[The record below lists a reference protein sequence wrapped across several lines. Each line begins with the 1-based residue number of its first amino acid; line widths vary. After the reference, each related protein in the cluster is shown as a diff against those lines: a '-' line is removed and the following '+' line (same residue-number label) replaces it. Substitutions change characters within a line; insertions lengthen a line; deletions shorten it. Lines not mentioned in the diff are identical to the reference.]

1 MTKIRF
7 QLLIFF
13 LIFSTSQVIAQG
25 KITKKELKS
34 FIGNWKGS
42 LTYIDYSSDKPYT
55 MPANI
60 EIKNGLNANELLI
73 SNIYPNEPKA
83 NSVDTLI
90 ISAKENSFDGAA
102 VKSITRLSD
111 GSTQI
116 ITESSGMDGNDKKP
130 ALIRHTYTISKTN
143 YSNRKEVQF
152 FGETK
157 WMKRHEY
164 SYLKNM

>member
-7 QLLIFF
+7 QLLICF
-13 LIFSTSQVIAQG
+13 LILSTSQVIAQS
-25 KITKKELKS
+25 KITRKELKP
-34 FIGNWKGS
+34 FIGNWKGR
-42 LTYIDYSSDKPYT
+42 LTYIDYSSGKSYT

-60 EIKNGLNANELLI
+60 EIKKGLNANELLI

-90 ISAKENSFDGAA
+90 ISANGNSFDGAA
-102 VKSITRLSD
+102 VKSTLRLSD
-111 GSTQI
+111 GSTRI
-116 ITESSGMDGNDKKP
+116 ITESNGTDGNEKKP

-143 YSNRKEVQF
+143 YSNTKEVQF

-157 WMKRHEY
+157 WLKRHEY
-164 SYLKNM
+164 SYLKSM

>member
-7 QLLIFF
+7 QLLIC
-13 LIFSTSQVIAQG
+13 LLVFSTSQLIAQI
-25 KITKKELKS
+25 KITSKELRP

-42 LTYIDYSSDKPYT
+42 LTYIDYSSGKSYT

-60 EIKNGLNANELLI
+60 EMKKSLNANELLI

-83 NSVDTLI
+83 NSIDTLF
-90 ISAKENSFDGAA
+90 ISEKENSLDGAA
-102 VKSITRLSD
+102 VKSIARLSD

-116 ITESSGMDGNDKKP
+116 ITESKGTDGNDKKP